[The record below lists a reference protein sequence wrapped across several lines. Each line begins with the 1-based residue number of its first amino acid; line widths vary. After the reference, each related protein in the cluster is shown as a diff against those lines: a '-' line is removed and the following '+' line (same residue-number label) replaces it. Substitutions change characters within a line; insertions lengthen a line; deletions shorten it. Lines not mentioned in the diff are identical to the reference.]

1 MKRIVIKKSIQMIS
15 FKEMPL
21 HSRVWIYQS
30 IREFSQIEIIQLKN
44 KGEHFI
50 SEWTSHGKTM
60 SACIAIFHN
69 RFIIV
74 CVDESTASA
83 SGCGID
89 KSVKFIQQLESDF
102 GGNTSLLDRM
112 NVAYR
117 KNVPLN
123 GEVGE
128 GKIISCPISEL
139 KNVCIS
145 AEGRTGI
152 TVFNNLVH
160 TKAALEQNWEVPLEE
175 SWQYKKF
182 K

>member
-1 MKRIVIKKSIQMIS
+1 MIS

-30 IREFSQIEIIQLKN
+30 IREFSENEITQLKT
-44 KGEHFI
+44 KAEGFI

-60 SACIAIFHN
+60 NACIEIFHN

-74 CVDESTASA
+74 CVDEKTTSA

-117 KNVPLN
+117 RNAHLPARPGTDGN
-123 GEVGE
+123 DEVGQ

-139 KNVCIS
+139 KNVLTFP
-145 AEGRTGI
+145 ERQKGI
-152 TVFNNLVH
+152 TVFNNLVN
-160 TKAALEQNWEVPLEE
+160 TKAALEQNWEVPLEK
-175 SWQYKKF
+175 SWQYEKF
-182 K
+182 I